1 MNSTD
6 MKNVIEVLSV
16 PSVRA
21 LMQSNEFMANASVG
35 NGPSDSRAPQVTR
48 TMTDVLANGE
58 LVQKIALLYT
68 KLHGYSS

>member
-35 NGPSDSRAPQVTR
+35 NGPTDSSSPQITR